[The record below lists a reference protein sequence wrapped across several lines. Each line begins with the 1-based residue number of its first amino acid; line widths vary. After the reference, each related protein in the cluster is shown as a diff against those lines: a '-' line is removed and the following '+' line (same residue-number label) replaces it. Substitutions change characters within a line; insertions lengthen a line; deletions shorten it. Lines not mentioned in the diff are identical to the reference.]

1 MATQINNNDLIN
13 LLDIQFV
20 RKRLP
25 ITVYDPVNLAGFG
38 EYAYSSVGTTAIV
51 IIPDGS
57 YDVRELVRY
66 TAVVS
71 EMTDTGVNSATGQLA
86 PGATAAIYTDG
97 VDTCTLRCNADGSLD
112 VRSTAGAQAFRVKL
126 RLDWL

>member
-1 MATQINNNDLIN
+1 MTTQINNNEMTN
-13 LLDIQFV
+13 LLDVQFV

-25 ITVYDPVNLAGFG
+25 VTVYDPVNLAGFG
-38 EYAYSSVGTTAIV
+38 EYAYSSVGTTAVV

-66 TAVVS
+66 TVVVS

-86 PGATAAIYTDG
+86 PGATVAIYTDG
-97 VDTCTLRCNADGSLD
+97 VDTCTLRCNSDGSVDIL
-112 VRSTAGAQAFRVKL
+112 RTAGAQTFRVKL